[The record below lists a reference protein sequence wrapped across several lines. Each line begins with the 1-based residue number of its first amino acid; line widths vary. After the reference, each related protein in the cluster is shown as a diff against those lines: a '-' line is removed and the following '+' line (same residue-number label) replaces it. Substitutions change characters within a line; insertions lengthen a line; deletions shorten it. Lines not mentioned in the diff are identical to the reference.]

1 MSWHE
6 TSTHWQRDLAA
17 TDTSPVIA
25 AEGLD
30 VSFSGNAVLH
40 DVSMSLDRGETL
52 AVLGPNG
59 SGKSTLVRALL
70 GVVPH
75 SAGTVNLFG
84 TALGRRVPWERIGY
98 VPQRVTATGGVSAS
112 ASEVVTSGL
121 LNGRRIL
128 PPRGAK
134 QRVLAALDTMGV
146 ADRAHDP
153 VNTLSGGQ
161 QQRVLIARALV
172 REPDL
177 LVLDEPVAGVD
188 IASQAAF
195 AEALRVMKSA
205 GASVIIVLHETGTLA
220 SLVDRALVLDQ
231 GCKVHDGEPPFA
243 HGVHALPGHDHVH
256 PHKGEEAS
264 RPSLSY
270 DYRTSP

>member
-1 MSWHE
+1 MSWNA
-6 TSTHWQRDLAA
+6 TLTHWQRDLAA
-17 TDTSPVIA
+17 TNTSPVIA
-25 AEGLD
+25 AEGLEA
-30 VSFSGNAVLH
+30 SFSGNAVLH
-40 DVSMSLDRGETL
+40 DVSVHLDAGETL

-70 GVVPH
+70 GVIPH
-75 SAGTVNLFG
+75 SAGSIELFG
-84 TALGRRVPWERIGY
+84 TPLSRQVPWGRIGY

-112 ASEVVTSGL
+112 AREVVTSGL
-121 LNGRRIL
+121 LTGRRIL
-128 PPRGAK
+128 PPRDAK
-134 QRVLAALDTMGV
+134 QRVLRALETMGV
-146 ADRAHDP
+146 DDRAHDP

-195 AEALRVMKSA
+195 ADALTVMKHA
-205 GASVIIVLHETGTLA
+205 GASVIIVLHETGSLA
-220 SLVDRALVLDQ
+220 SLVDRAVVLDR

-243 HGVHALPGHDHVH
+243 HGTHALPGHDHVH
-256 PHKGEEAS
+256 PHNGTATNA
-264 RPSLSY
+264 PSLPY
-270 DYRTSP
+270 DYRATP

>member
-1 MSWHE
+1 M
-6 TSTHWQRDLAA
+6 
-17 TDTSPVIA
+17 IA